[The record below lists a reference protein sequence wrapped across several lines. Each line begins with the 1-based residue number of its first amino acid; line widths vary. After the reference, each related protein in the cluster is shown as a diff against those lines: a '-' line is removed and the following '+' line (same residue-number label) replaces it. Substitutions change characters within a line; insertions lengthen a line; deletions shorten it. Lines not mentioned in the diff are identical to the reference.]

1 MYQAI
6 TWMFGFGFVLALVVA
21 FGLGANDVANM
32 FGPSVGA
39 RALTMRQALL
49 VAAIFEFLGAV
60 LMGAGVSD
68 TIRSGITNIEF
79 FIPRPDILA
88 YGMMSALGGTGTWMI
103 AATYWEL
110 PVSSTQAI
118 ISSVAGMAIVAKG
131 WNAVVWTARTPAFPY
146 MKGMSFIALSWL
158 VAPLLAAIASCFL
171 FFIIRTFILRSK
183 NAYQR
188 SLFVLP
194 VFTFITFFTVTWFTI
209 VKAGVQYN
217 WHKMPDAK
225 KAWISIVVA
234 AGTMLLSLFPGLRL
248 LKKNVEADLEAEAAE
263 KAASDAVITVGADG
277 PKSVDVEGA
286 LPAPGLLGSIQRS
299 RVWRALTYGMN
310 YDIHAVVQTDE
321 RVAEIHANAEMFD
334 RKAELSFK
342 YLQVCTACANAFAHG
357 SNEVANAVG
366 PLAAIYQVWQTGQ
379 ITSKAPIPTWLL
391 AIGGLGICAGLATFG
406 YTVMR
411 AMGVKMTRLTNS
423 RGFCVELCVAAVV
436 IVASYCN
443 LPMSSTLATVGAIAG
458 VGVWEGRSG
467 FNALLFAKMVAGW
480 VLTMIAAVSLTCLF
494 MAQGLYAPSR
504 GSPLPGF

>member
-1 MYQAI
+1 
-6 TWMFGFGFVLALVVA
+6 
-21 FGLGANDVANM
+21 
-32 FGPSVGA
+32 
-39 RALTMRQALL
+39 
-49 VAAIFEFLGAV
+49 
-60 LMGAGVSD
+60 
-68 TIRSGITNIEF
+68 
-79 FIPRPDILA
+79 
-88 YGMMSALGGTGTWMI
+88 
-103 AATYWEL
+103 
-110 PVSSTQAI
+110 
-118 ISSVAGMAIVAKG
+118 
-131 WNAVVWTARTPAFPY
+131 

-158 VAPLLAAIASCFL
+158 VAPFLAGVFSCFL
-171 FFIIRTFILRSK
+171 FFVVRTFVLRSK

-194 VFTFITFFTVTWFTI
+194 IFTFLTFFTVTWFTM
-209 VKAGVQYN
+209 VKGGVQYN
-217 WHKMPDAK
+217 WHKIPDVK

-234 AGTMLLSLFPGLRL
+234 AGTTLLSIYPGLKL
-248 LKKNVEADLEAEAAE
+248 LKKNVEADLEAETA
-263 KAASDAVITVGADG
+263 KATSDAVITVGADG
-277 PKSVDVEGA
+277 GKAVDVEGA
-286 LPAPGLLGSIQRS
+286 APPTPGLLGGIQRS
-299 RVWRALTYGMN
+299 KVWRTLTYGMN
-310 YDIHAVVQTDE
+310 YDIHKVIETDE
-321 RVAEIHANAEMFD
+321 RVAEIHANAEVFD

-379 ITSKAPIPTWLL
+379 VSSKAPVPTWLL

-467 FNALLFAKMVAGW
+467 FNAWLFVKMVSGW
-480 VLTMIAAVSLTCLF
+480 ILTIIAAVSLTCLF

-504 GSPLPGF
+504 GCPL